1 MNKIKIGI
9 AGCLGRMGSEL
20 VKETLRNPETEFVGG
35 FENPSNINLGKS
47 IGKIL
52 GFKTD
57 IILIEDPKK
66 IFDKSQVV
74 IDFTTPES
82 SFINLEIASEF
93 KVPLV
98 IGTTG
103 FGDKSKNLIKE
114 SSSKIPIVYS
124 ENMSV
129 GVNVLI
135 NLINSA
141 SKIFKAKEYDV
152 EISER
157 HHRYKVDAP
166 SGTAIAL
173 GKVVAEARNDNFND
187 KKIYNRTSIKE
198 GRKDGDIGFAVT
210 RAGDIAGD
218 HTVSFIGNNDEI
230 QLIHKAKNRII
241 FVIGAIKAAIWIIG
255 KKPGIY
261 SMKNVLGF

>member
-9 AGCLGRMGSEL
+9 SGCLGRMGREL
-20 VKETLRNPETEFVGG
+20 VREVLSNAEIEFAGG
-35 FENPSNINLGKS
+35 FENPSNVNLGKS

-52 GFKTD
+52 GIETD
-57 IILIEDPKK
+57 FILTADSKK
-66 IFDKSQVV
+66 VFEKSQVV
-74 IDFTTPES
+74 IDFSTPES
-82 SFINLEIASEF
+82 SQANLKIASEF
-93 KVPLV
+93 KIPLV

-103 FGDKSKNLIKE
+103 LGDNFRNLLNE
-114 SSSKIPIVYS
+114 VSLKIPIVYS

-129 GVNVLI
+129 GVNALI
-135 NLINSA
+135 NLVNSA
-141 SKIFKAKEYDV
+141 SKTLEAKEYDV

-157 HHRYKVDAP
+157 HHRYKIDAP

-187 KKIYNRTSIKE
+187 KKIYDRTSTRKE
-198 GRKDGDIGFAVT
+198 RKYNDIGFAVT
-210 RAGDIAGD
+210 RAGEIAGE

-230 QLIHKAKNRII
+230 QLIHRAKNRSI
-241 FVIGAIKAAIWIIG
+241 FVNGAIKAAKWIIN

-261 SMKNVLGF
+261 SMKNVLGL

>member
-1 MNKIKIGI
+1 MNRIKIGI
-9 AGCLGRMGSEL
+9 SGCLGRMGREL
-20 VKETLRNPETEFVGG
+20 VRETLRNSETEFAGG
-35 FENPSNINLGKS
+35 FENSRNINLGKS

-52 GFKTD
+52 GVETD
-57 IILIEDPKK
+57 FILTEDPKK
-66 IFDKSQVV
+66 VFEKSQVV

-82 SFINLEIASEF
+82 SQANLKIASEL
-93 KVPLV
+93 KIPLV

-103 FGDKSKNLIKE
+103 LGDKFRNLLHE
-114 SSSKIPIVYS
+114 ASSKVPIVYS

-135 NLINSA
+135 NLVNSA
-141 SKIFKAKEYDV
+141 SKILEAKEYDV

-157 HHRYKVDAP
+157 HHRHKIDAP

-187 KKIYNRTSIKE
+187 KRVYDRTSNRE
-198 GRKDGDIGFAVT
+198 ERKYSDIGFAVT
-210 RAGDIAGD
+210 RAGEIAGE
-218 HTVSFIGNNDEI
+218 HTVSFIGNSDEV
-230 QLIHKAKNRII
+230 QLIHKAKNRSI
-241 FVIGAIKAAIWIIG
+241 FVVGAIKAAKWIID